1 MKKTIL
7 LLFILASFLTQHAD
21 AQFILNEDAIQV
33 SDSCFQ
39 LTDTEF
45 NQVGSIWFEEKI
57 SLDES
62 FDVLMDLFFGCSD
75 SGADGI
81 VFGFQPVST
90 SIGQSGGGIGFSGV
104 SPSFAIEFDTYQNIA
119 DPTED
124 HIAIIKNGELVH
136 NTPSGSLAGPIAA
149 NINGN
154 NIEDCEFHQMRVT
167 WDVTT
172 LTATV
177 YFDCEERL
185 SYTGDIVNEIF
196 GGNPEVFWGF
206 TSATGGAYNVQQ
218 VCFSYTTFLNGFE
231 DVVICPGGQYQLQ
244 LSGGQSYSW
253 SPVEGLN
260 NPNIPNPIASPSET
274 TTYIVEVTDECNVPF
289 MDTITVF
296 VDGDTV
302 RFELAN
308 DTTLCDPATI
318 ILDAENG
325 SSATYL
331 WSDGL
336 TTPVREVDYSGNF
349 QVTVTLD
356 DYCVTQAGIRVDY
369 AIGPRAI
376 LPEDTTLCLQG
387 SLDLDVSLPFGG
399 ASYLWLD
406 GSTNPVLT
414 IVDEGVYS
422 VSVSN
427 FCGEATDEIVVVYDK
442 CDGLFIP
449 SAFTPD
455 FDGVNDDFTLYSD
468 GDVKQVLQF
477 EIYDRWGELVFS
489 KNGAVTDLRDFKWDG
504 TYKGKIVPT
513 GVYVYVVDVIFK
525 DDSVQLFKGEV
536 TLIR

>member
-7 LLFILASFLTQHAD
+7 HLIFILPFLVQQAE
-21 AQFILNEDAIQV
+21 AQFILNGEAIQI

-39 LTDTEF
+39 LTEADF

-62 FDVLMDLFFGCSD
+62 FDVLMDLYFGCREA
-75 SGADGI
+75 GADGI
-81 VFGFQPVST
+81 VFGLQPVST
-90 SIGQSGGGIGFSGV
+90 SIGQAGGGIGFGGV
-104 SPSFAIEFDTYQNIA
+104 SPSFAVEFDTWQNPSDLI
-119 DPTED
+119 DD
-124 HIAIIKNGELVH
+124 HIAIIKNGELNH
-136 NTPSGSLAGPIAA
+136 NTPAGSLAGPVSA
-149 NINGN
+149 NANGA

-172 LTATV
+172 QTATV
-177 YFDCEERL
+177 YFDCQERL

-206 TSATGGAYNVQQ
+206 TSATGGEHNVQQ

-253 SPVEGLN
+253 TPTEGLN
-260 NPNIPNPIASPSET
+260 NPNIANPIASPTET
-274 TTYIVEVTDECNVPF
+274 TTYFVEVTDDCNVPF
-289 MDTITVF
+289 LDTITIF

-308 DTTLCDPATI
+308 DTTLCDPETI

-325 SSATYL
+325 SPATYL

-336 TTPVREVDYSGNF
+336 TLPIREVDYSGNF

-356 DYCVTQAGIRVDY
+356 DYCVTQAGVNVSY
-369 AIGPRAI
+369 AIGPQAT
-376 LPEDTTLCLQG
+376 LPADTTLCQQG
-387 SLDLDVSLPFGG
+387 TLNLDVTMPLGE
-399 ASYLWLD
+399 ANYLWSN
-406 GSTNPVLT
+406 GSTDPILE
-414 IVDEGVYS
+414 IVDEGTYS

-427 FCGEATDEIVVVYDK
+427 FCGEVTDDITVIFDK
-442 CDGLFIP
+442 CDGLYIP
-449 SAFTPD
+449 NAFTPD
-455 FDGVNDDFTLYSD
+455 FDGVNDNFSLYSD

-477 EIYDRWGELVFS
+477 DIYSRWGELIFS
-489 KNGAVTDLRDFKWDG
+489 KNGTVTDLRDFNWDG
-504 TYKGKIVPT
+504 TYKGKPAPAGI
-513 GVYVYVVDVIFK
+513 YVYVVDVIFK
-525 DDSVQLFKGEV
+525 DDSVQLFKGDV

>member
-1 MKKTIL
+1 MKKATL
-7 LLFILASFLTQHAD
+7 FLLFLIAFLTQQVD
-21 AQFILNEDAIQV
+21 AQFILNEDAVQV

-39 LTDTEF
+39 LTAEEF

-62 FDVLMDLFFGCSD
+62 FDVLMDLYFGCRD

-81 VFGFQPVST
+81 VFGLQPVST

-104 SPSFAIEFDTYQNIA
+104 SPSFAVEFDTYQNPA
-119 DPTED
+119 DPAQD

-136 NTPSGSLAGPIAA
+136 SAPNGSLAGPVSA

-167 WDVTT
+167 WDVAT

-196 GGNPEVFWGF
+196 NGDPEVFWGF
-206 TSATGGAYNVQQ
+206 TAATGGEFNVQQ

-253 SPVEGLN
+253 SPMEGLS

-274 TTYIVEVTDECNVPF
+274 TTYIVEVTDGCEVPF
-289 MDTITVF
+289 MDTITIF
-296 VDGDTV
+296 VEGDTV
-302 RFELAN
+302 RFELIN
-308 DTTLCDPATI
+308 DTILCDPETV

-325 SSATYL
+325 SPATYL

-336 TTPVREVDYSGNF
+336 TIPVREIDYPGNF

-356 DYCVTQAGIRVDY
+356 DYCVTQASVRVDY
-369 AIGPRAI
+369 ATSPRAQ

-387 SLDLDVSLPFGG
+387 FLDLDVTLPFGE
-399 ASYLWLD
+399 ANYLWSD
-406 GSTNPVLT
+406 GSTNSVLT
-414 IVDEGVYS
+414 IVDEGTYS

-427 FCGEATDEIVVVYDK
+427 FCGEAVDDVSVVYEK

-449 SAFTPD
+449 SAFTPN
-455 FDGVNDDFTLYSD
+455 FDGVNDNFALYSD
-468 GDVKQVLQF
+468 DDVKQILQF
-477 EIYDRWGELVFS
+477 EIYDRWGALVFTKS
-489 KNGAVTDLRDFKWDG
+489 GRVDDLNNFQWDG
-504 TYKGKIVPT
+504 TFKGKTAPAGT
-513 GVYVYVVDVIFK
+513 YVYVLDVVFR
-525 DDSVQLFKGEV
+525 DDRVQLFTGDV
-536 TLIR
+536 VLIR